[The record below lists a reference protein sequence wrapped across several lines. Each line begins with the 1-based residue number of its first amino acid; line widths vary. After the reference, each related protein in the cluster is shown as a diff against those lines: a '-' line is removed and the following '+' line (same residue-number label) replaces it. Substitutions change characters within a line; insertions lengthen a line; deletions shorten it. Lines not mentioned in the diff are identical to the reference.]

1 MFNILVATS
10 IGEEGLDIGEV
21 DLIICYDSTSSPIKN
36 IQRMGRT
43 GRKRDGKVLML
54 FSSNEE
60 SKFDKAMGGYEY
72 IQQHIMKGDFIQLRP
87 QHRMIPDEY
96 KPEAVK
102 QLIQIPE
109 ENIELKAEDDED
121 EIIRIATLYMLGG
134 KGKKGK
140 KPIIIAPRNQ
150 LRPFSCL
157 IMLKLGLKVLPLWFV
172 KLEITSLWP
181 KETKKNVS

>member
-1 MFNILVATS
+1 
-10 IGEEGLDIGEV
+10 
-21 DLIICYDSTSSPIKN
+21 
-36 IQRMGRT
+36 
-43 GRKRDGKVLML
+43 
-54 FSSNEE
+54 
-60 SKFDKAMGGYEY
+60 MGGYEY

-134 KGKKGK
+134 KGKKEK
-140 KPIIIAPRNQ
+140 SQ
-150 LRPFSCL
+150 
-157 IMLKLGLKVLPLWFV
+157 
-172 KLEITSLWP
+172 
-181 KETKKNVS
+181 